1 MNFRE
6 LRKLSGM
13 SVPEFAKYF
22 EITYRTVA
30 SWEAGERNC
39 PTHLLKLMEY
49 KLKKEGII
57 EDKNDGILS

>member
-1 MNFRE
+1 MNYRE

-22 EITYRTVA
+22 EIKYRTVA
-30 SWEAGERNC
+30 TWEQGTRKC
-39 PTHLLKLMEY
+39 PEHLLKLMEY

-57 EDKNDGILS
+57 DNEENN

>member
-1 MNFRE
+1 MNFKE

-13 SVPEFAKYF
+13 TLAEFAKYF
-22 EITYRTVA
+22 DISYRTVA
-30 SWEAGERNC
+30 SWESGERNC

-57 EDKNDGILS
+57 EDKNDGTLS